1 MFSVHVDTSRAW
13 HGAQNQTLL
22 AVLGLRSLGHRAW
35 LAANPEGELKRHVE
49 EGLDLLPIAPRSE
62 MDFSSGWRLSR
73 ALRKLRPDIL
83 HAHDPHAVAMA
94 SMAISMAYPPPCPPL
109 VASRRVA
116 FRIKRNAFSLWK
128 YHQVDLFLCSSEVV
142 RQQLIADGIPARLTT
157 TVHDGI
163 DVGHVDASPP
173 VDLRAEFWL
182 PHGVPIVG
190 TVGALVPHKGHR
202 HFVAAAARVLRRVPD
217 ARFFIV
223 GEGDEREALEAQIK
237 HLKLDK
243 HVILTGWRPDVLS
256 VHKSFD
262 LFVLS
267 SVTEGLGTTLL
278 DAMACRRAVVA
289 TRTGGIDEAV
299 DEGRTGV
306 LVEPHDE
313 PALARAIIALLED
326 EKTRERMGE
335 AGRAR
340 VQEKFSVDRM
350 VDDTLDAYERVLA
363 RGKGHETRTAAGA

>member
-13 HGAQNQTLL
+13 HGVQNQTLL
-22 AVLGLRSLGHRAW
+22 TVLGLRSLGHRTW
-35 LAANPEGELKRHVE
+35 LAANPEGELKQHADQ
-49 EGLDLLPIAPRSE
+49 GLDLLPIAPRSE
-62 MDFSSGWRLSR
+62 MDFASGWRLSR
-73 ALRKLRPDIL
+73 ALRQLRPDIL

-128 YHQVDLFLCSSEVV
+128 YHQVNLFLCASEVV

-163 DVGHVDASPP
+163 DLRHVDASPP
-173 VDLRAEFWL
+173 VDLHAEFWL
-182 PHGVPIVG
+182 PHGAPIVG

-202 HFVAAAARVLRRVPD
+202 HFVAAAARVLRKVPD
-217 ARFFIV
+217 ARFLIV
-223 GEGDEREALEAQIK
+223 GEGDERPALEAQIRQ
-237 HLKLDK
+237 LKLEK
-243 HVILTGWRPDVLS
+243 HVILTGWRHDVLS
-256 VHKSFD
+256 VHKAFD

-267 SVTEGLGTTLL
+267 SVTEGLGTALL

-289 TRTGGIDEAV
+289 TRTGGVDEAV
-299 DEGRTGV
+299 DEDRTGL

-313 PALARAIIALLED
+313 PALAQAIIELLGD
-326 EKTRERMGE
+326 ESARRRMGE

-340 VQEKFSVDRM
+340 VEEKFSVERM
-350 VDDTLDAYERVLA
+350 VSDTLAAYERVLSVS
-363 RGKGHETRTAAGA
+363 AAP

>member
-13 HGAQNQTLL
+13 HGVQNQTLL
-22 AVLGLRSLGHRAW
+22 TVLGLRSLGHRTW
-35 LAANPEGELKRHVE
+35 LAANPEGELKQHADQ
-49 EGLDLLPIAPRSE
+49 GLDLLPIAPRSE
-62 MDFSSGWRLSR
+62 MDFASGWRLSR
-73 ALRKLRPDIL
+73 ALRQLRPDIL

-128 YHQVDLFLCSSEVV
+128 YHQVNLFLCASEVV
-142 RQQLIADGIPARLTT
+142 RQHLIADGIPARLTT

-163 DVGHVDASPP
+163 DLRHVDASPP
-173 VDLRAEFWL
+173 VDLHAELWL
-182 PHGVPIVG
+182 PHGAPIVG

-202 HFVAAAARVLRRVPD
+202 HFVAAAARVLRKVPD
-217 ARFFIV
+217 ARFLIV
-223 GEGDEREALEAQIK
+223 GEGDERPALEAQIRQ
-237 HLKLDK
+237 LKLEK

-256 VHKSFD
+256 VHKAFD

-267 SVTEGLGTTLL
+267 SVTEGLGTALL

-289 TRTGGIDEAV
+289 TRTGGVDEAV
-299 DEGRTGV
+299 AEDRTGL

-313 PALARAIIALLED
+313 PALARAIITLLGD
-326 EKTRERMGE
+326 EPARRRMGE

-340 VQEKFSVDRM
+340 VEEKFSVERM
-350 VDDTLDAYERVLA
+350 VADTLDAYERVLSVSVA
-363 RGKGHETRTAAGA
+363 P

>member
-1 MFSVHVDTSRAW
+1 MLSVHVDTSRAW

-22 AVLGLRSLGHRAW
+22 TVLGLGGHGHRAW
-35 LAANPEGELKRHVE
+35 LAAHPDGELQQHAAQ
-49 EGLDLLPIAPRSE
+49 GLELLPLAPRSE
-62 MDFSSGWRLSR
+62 MDFASGWRLSR
-73 ALRKLRPDIL
+73 ALRQIRPDVL

-128 YHQVDLFLCSSEVV
+128 YHQVNLFLCASEVV
-142 RQQLIADGIPARLTT
+142 RQHLIADGIPARLTT

-163 DVGHVDASPP
+163 DVGLVDKTEP
-173 VDLRAEFWL
+173 VDLHAEFWL
-182 PHGVPIVG
+182 PHGAPIVG

-202 HFVAAAARVLRRVPD
+202 HLVAAAARVLRKVPD

-223 GEGDEREALEAQIK
+223 GEGDERAALEAQIRQ
-237 HLKLDK
+237 LKLEK
-243 HVILTGWRPDVLS
+243 HVILTGWRADVLS
-256 VHKSFD
+256 LHKAFD

-267 SVTEGLGTTLL
+267 SITEGLGTVLL
-278 DAMACRRAVVA
+278 DAMASRRAVVA
-289 TRTGGIDEAV
+289 TRTGGVDEAV
-299 DEGRTGV
+299 DEGRTGL

-313 PALARAIIALLED
+313 PALAKAMIALLED
-326 EKTRERMGE
+326 DARRARMGE

-340 VQEKFSVDRM
+340 VEEKFSVERLIQE
-350 VDDTLDAYERVLA
+350 TLAAYERVTKMGTGLNYS
-363 RGKGHETRTAAGA
+363 RT

>member
-22 AVLGLRSLGHRAW
+22 TVLGLRSHGHRAW
-35 LAANPEGELKRHVE
+35 LAAHPDGELKRRAR
-49 EGLDLLPIAPRSE
+49 EGLDVVPMASRSE
-62 MDFSSGWRLSR
+62 MDFASGWRLSR
-73 ALRKLRPDIL
+73 ALRQLRPDIL
-83 HAHDPHAVAMA
+83 HAHDPHAVAMS

-128 YHQVDLFLCSSEVV
+128 YHQVDLFLCASEVV

-163 DVGHVDASPP
+163 DITHVDAAQP
-173 VDLRAEFWL
+173 VDLHAELWL
-182 PHGVPIVG
+182 PHGAPIVG

-202 HFVAAAARVLRRVPD
+202 HFVAAAARVLRKVPD
-217 ARFFIV
+217 ARFLIV
-223 GEGDEREALEAQIK
+223 GEGDERAALEAQIR
-237 HLKLDK
+237 HLKLEK
-243 HVILTGWRPDVLS
+243 HVVLTGWRADVLS
-256 VHKSFD
+256 LHKAFD
-262 LFVLS
+262 LFALS
-267 SVTEGLGTTLL
+267 SVTEGLGTPLL

-289 TRTGGIDEAV
+289 TRTGGVDEAV
-299 DEGRTGV
+299 DEGRTGL

-313 PALARAIIALLED
+313 PALARAIVTLLQD
-326 EKTRERMGE
+326 DAMRARMGE

-340 VQEKFSVDRM
+340 VEERFSVERM
-350 VDDTLDAYERVLA
+350 IDDTLDAYERVLS
-363 RGKGHETRTAAGA
+363 RTKREILPG

>member
-13 HGAQNQTLL
+13 HGVQNQTLL
-22 AVLGLRSLGHRAW
+22 TVLGLSGLGHRTW

-49 EGLDLLPIAPRSE
+49 EGLELVPIAPRSE
-62 MDFSSGWRLSR
+62 MDFASGWRLSR
-73 ALRKLRPDIL
+73 ALRQLRPDIL

-94 SMAISMAYPPPCPPL
+94 SMAVSMAYPPPCPPL

-128 YHQVDLFLCSSEVV
+128 YHQVNLFLCASEVV
-142 RQQLIADGIPARLTT
+142 RQHLIADGIPARLTT

-163 DVGHVDASPP
+163 DLRHVDAAPP
-173 VDLRAEFWL
+173 VDLHAELWL
-182 PHGVPIVG
+182 PHGAPIVG

-202 HFVAAAARVLRRVPD
+202 HFVAAAARVLRKVPD
-217 ARFFIV
+217 ARFLIV
-223 GEGDEREALEAQIK
+223 GEGDERPALEAQIRQ
-237 HLKLDK
+237 LKLEK
-243 HVILTGWRPDVLS
+243 HVILAGWRPDVLS
-256 VHKSFD
+256 VHKAFD

-267 SVTEGLGTTLL
+267 SVTEGLGTALL

-289 TRTGGIDEAV
+289 TRTGGVDEAV
-299 DEGRTGV
+299 AEDRTGL

-313 PALARAIIALLED
+313 PALARAIITLLGD
-326 EKTRERMGE
+326 EPARRRMGE

-340 VQEKFSVDRM
+340 VEEKFSVERM
-350 VDDTLDAYERVLA
+350 VADTLDAYERVL
-363 RGKGHETRTAAGA
+363 ETRPG